1 MTDRPSYK
9 VSWIAYACLFAS
21 GAASLGYELIWF
33 RHLALVFGASLYAL
47 SAVLCAFMMG
57 LAAGAWVMGRVLAR
71 AEIAPDKLI
80 RGYGLLEGLIGLY
93 ALCFP
98 FGLELLEK
106 LYPLILPASGQVGLE
121 VHMLEFFLSTLLML
135 PATFLMGA
143 TLPLVGCWATG
154 NQTHQVFTQVSRL
167 YGTNTFGAV
176 FGCLFTQFLAI
187 RLWGVQGATG
197 FAIGLNVVVFILC
210 YGMPQIFSRVTS
222 DPTEAKPEKR
232 KDKQKAVVSPAIGIL
247 VFAMF
252 AYSGMASLSSQI
264 LWTRILVFP
273 LGSTLYSFALIL
285 ATFLLGIAIGSLTAN
300 KLLGRSH
307 QVLKFVGI
315 EIAIGVFCI
324 AILPV
329 LDNLTEWTALADGY
343 FYSLDPSAGKT
354 FLIRS
359 LFAFGLMFLPT
370 FGFGLLFPLANHIYS
385 HRFEGAGKGVGKILG
400 NTYSINTVGAVLGT
414 ILTPFVFI
422 PFFGIRLSL
431 YGIYAVL
438 ILFGFYILG
447 RVQKSRSLSRAILL
461 GGVFFILVVGKGYW
475 VPDIE
480 TVKAGQGNFARL
492 EVNVPAD
499 RIRLL
504 DYKEGEY
511 STISVVED
519 KESRARTIYLD
530 GFSTATVSSAF
541 SGSTYMQA
549 MGFVPMALHPAPKKR
564 VLVIG
569 FGTGNTMGTASLFP
583 GAEVHGVEI
592 DKNVLAFSK
601 WFSTWNH
608 DVLNRPNTKMFIQDG
623 RAFLKWSKS
632 TYDVIIMEPMSP
644 LQAGVVNLYSRE
656 FYELALSH
664 LKEDGL
670 LVQWLPLHLI
680 GPEDARSITHTFRQ
694 VFPEFSVW
702 NSFLTRIA
710 LLVGSRESIA
720 LDKNYFDTLM
730 RNDEIKR
737 IAGEMKVNSFLDF
750 ADFFITDGKRLSPFL
765 QGAGEITDDSPLLEF
780 SSVSLLPPLQWETD
794 ESFLNLLRPRLDQF
808 PDVKGMP
815 EVFKQNY
822 AVRTA
827 QRFGLFARRYHG
839 PGENFFASGNY
850 LAGLDALRV
859 YFDENKNPRISLQ
872 DAKWNNRRAAGGR

>member
-1 MTDRPSYK
+1 MTTHPSYK

-71 AEIAPDKLI
+71 AGNEIAPDKLI

-93 ALCFP
+93 ALYFP
-98 FGLELLEK
+98 LGLDLLEK
-106 LYPLILPASGQVGLE
+106 LYPLILPESGQVGLG
-121 VHMLEFFLSTLLML
+121 VHMLEFFLSTLLMF
-135 PATFLMGA
+135 PATLLMGA

-154 NQTHQVFTQVSRL
+154 NQAQQVFTQVSRL
-167 YGTNTFGAV
+167 YGVNTFGAV
-176 FGCLFTQFLAI
+176 FGCLFTQFFAI
-187 RLWGVQGATG
+187 RLWGVQGATW
-197 FAIGLNVVVFILC
+197 FAMGLNVVVFMLC
-210 YGMPQIFSRVTS
+210 YGRPQIFSAVISGSIQVEDKPAKRKGKQ
-222 DPTEAKPEKR
+222 DTEAM
-232 KDKQKAVVSPAIGIL
+232 VSPAVVVL

-285 ATFLLGIAIGSLTAN
+285 STFLLGIAIGSLTAN

-324 AILPV
+324 AILP
-329 LDNLTEWTALADGY
+329 LLGNLTEWTALADRY
-343 FYSLDPSAGKT
+343 FYSLDPSSGKT

-385 HRFEGAGKGVGKILG
+385 YRFEGVGKILG
-400 NTYSINTVGAVLGT
+400 NTYSVNTVGAVLGT

-422 PFFGIRLSL
+422 PLLGIRLSL
-431 YGIYAVL
+431 YVIYSVL

-447 RVQKSRSLSRAILL
+447 RVRGFLPLSRVMLL
-461 GGVFFILVVGKGYW
+461 GGVFFILVLGKGFW

-480 TVKAGQGNFARL
+480 TLKAGQGNFARL
-492 EVNVPAD
+492 EVNVPPE

-530 GFSTATVSSAF
+530 GFSTATVSRSF

-549 MGFVPMALHPAPKKR
+549 MGFVPMASHPAPKR

-592 DKNVLAFSK
+592 DKNVLEFSK
-601 WFSTWNH
+601 WFATWNY
-608 DVLNRPNTKMFIQDG
+608 DVLSRSNTKMFIQDG
-623 RAFLKWSKS
+623 RTFLKWSKS
-632 TYDVIIMEPMSP
+632 NYDVIIMEPMSP

-670 LVQWLPLHLI
+670 LVQWLPLHLV
-680 GPEDARSITHTFRQ
+680 GPEEARFITHTFRQ

-702 NSFLTRIA
+702 NSFLTRIV
-710 LLVGSRESIA
+710 LLVGTRKTVT
-720 LDKNYFDTLM
+720 LDKNHFETLM
-730 RNDEIKR
+730 RSDEIKQ
-737 IAGEMKVNSFLDF
+737 IAEEMKVNSFLDF

-765 QGAGEITDDSPLLEF
+765 AGAGEITDDSPLLEF

-794 ESFLNLLRPRLDQF
+794 ESFLNLLRYRLDQF
-808 PDVKGMP
+808 PNVKGMRAR
-815 EVFKQNY
+815 ELKVFKQNY
-822 AVRTA
+822 AVRTG

-839 PGENFFASGNY
+839 PGEDFFASGNY
-850 LAGLDALRV
+850 LAGLDALRI
-859 YFDENKNPRISLQ
+859 YFASRKTSRIHLR
-872 DAKWNNRRAAGGR
+872 DARWND

>member
-1 MTDRPSYK
+1 MTTHPAFK
-9 VSWIAYACLFAS
+9 VSWAAYACLFAS
-21 GAASLGYELIWF
+21 GAASLVYELIWF
-33 RHLALVFGASLYAL
+33 RHLVLVFGASLYAL

-57 LAAGAWVMGRVLAR
+57 LAGGAWVMGRVLSR
-71 AEIAPDKLI
+71 AGNELDPEKLI

-93 ALCFP
+93 ALFFP
-98 FGLELLEK
+98 LGLSFLET
-106 LYPLILPASGQVGLE
+106 LYPLILPASGQVGWG
-121 VHMLEFFLSTLLML
+121 VHLLEFLLSTLLML
-135 PATFLMGA
+135 PATLLMGA

-154 NQTHQVFTQVSRL
+154 NQKQNVFTQVSRL
-167 YGTNTFGAV
+167 YGVNTFGAV
-176 FGCLFTQFLAI
+176 FGCLFAQFLAI

-197 FAIGLNVVVFILC
+197 VAVGLNAVVFILC
-210 YGMPQIFSRVTS
+210 LSRPKIFYAADSSSSPIKV
-222 DPTEAKPEKR
+222 KPNKN
-232 KDKQKAVVSPAIGIL
+232 KKKQESEVSPSISFL
-247 VFAMF
+247 VFIMF
-252 AYSGMASLSSQI
+252 FYSGLVSLSSEI

-300 KLLGRSH
+300 KLLGQSH
-307 QVLKFVGI
+307 RVLKFVSI

-329 LDNLTEWTALADGY
+329 LSNLTEWTALADQY
-343 FYSLDPSAGKT
+343 FYSLDPSPGKT
-354 FLIRS
+354 FLIRA
-359 LFAFGLMFLPT
+359 LFAFGLMFIPT

-385 HRFEGAGKGVGKILG
+385 YRFQGVGKILG

-422 PFFGIRLSL
+422 PLLGIRLSL
-431 YGIYAVL
+431 YVIYAVL
-438 ILFGFYILG
+438 ILFGLYILG
-447 RVQKSRSLSRAILL
+447 RVRECRSSSMVMML
-461 GGVFFILVVGKGYW
+461 GGVFIILVLGKTYW
-475 VPDIE
+475 VPEIE
-480 TVKAGQGNFARL
+480 TQKAGQGNFARL
-492 EVNVPAD
+492 EVNVPAE

-549 MGFVPMALHPAPKKR
+549 MGFVPMALHPSPKR

-592 DKNVLAFSK
+592 DKNVLEFSK
-601 WFSTWNH
+601 WFAQWNH

-623 RAFLKWSKS
+623 RAFLKWSQS

-680 GPEDARSITHTFRQ
+680 GPEDARSITHTFQQ

-702 NSFLTRIA
+702 NSFLTRIVM
-710 LLVGSRESIA
+710 LVGSRKPVT
-720 LDKNYFDTLM
+720 LDKNHFETLM
-730 RNDEIKR
+730 DSPELKKM
-737 IAGEMKVNSFLDF
+737 AVEMKVNSFLDF
-750 ADFFITDGKRLSPFL
+750 ADFFITEGKRLSPFL
-765 QGAGEITDDSPLLEF
+765 KGAGEITDDAPLLEF

-808 PDVKGMP
+808 PGVTGMSTQ
-815 EVFKQNY
+815 ELDAFKKKY
-822 AVRTA
+822 TVRTA
-827 QRFGLFARRYHG
+827 QRFGLFARRYQG

-850 LAGLDALRV
+850 FGGLEALRV
-859 YFDENKNPRISLQ
+859 YFDSNAKPQIHLQ
-872 DAKWNNRRAAGGR
+872 GAKWDD

>member
-1 MTDRPSYK
+1 MTTHPSYK
-9 VSWIAYACLFAS
+9 IPWIAYACLFAS

-57 LAAGAWVMGRVLAR
+57 LAVGAWVMGRVLAR
-71 AEIAPDKLI
+71 VEIAPDKLI

-98 FGLELLEK
+98 FGLDLLEK
-106 LYPLILPASGQVGLE
+106 LYPLILPESGQVDFG
-121 VHMLEFFLSTLLML
+121 VHMLEFFLSTLLMF
-135 PATFLMGA
+135 PATLLMGA
-143 TLPLVGCWATG
+143 TLPLVGCWATN
-154 NQTHQVFTQVSRL
+154 NQTQQVFTQVSRL
-167 YGTNTFGAV
+167 YGVNTFGAV
-176 FGCLFTQFLAI
+176 FGCLFTQFFAI
-187 RLWGVQGATG
+187 RLLGVQGSTW
-197 FAIGLNVVVFILC
+197 FAVGLNAVVFMLC
-210 YGMPQIFSRVTS
+210 YCRPRIFAAVDSSSIQI
-222 DPTEAKPEKR
+222 EAKPVKR
-232 KDKQKAVVSPAIGIL
+232 KQDTIVSPAIVVL

-285 ATFLLGIAIGSLTAN
+285 ATFLLGIALGSLTAN

-307 QVLKFVGI
+307 RVLKFVGI
-315 EIAIGVFCI
+315 EIAIGAFCI
-324 AILPV
+324 AMLPA
-329 LDNLTEWTALADGY
+329 LDNLTEWTSLADRY
-343 FYSLDPSAGKT
+343 FYSLEPSAGKT

-385 HRFEGAGKGVGKILG
+385 YRFEGVGKILG
-400 NTYSINTVGAVLGT
+400 NTYSINTAGAVLGT

-422 PFFGIRLSL
+422 PLLGIRLSL
-431 YGIYAVL
+431 YVIYAVL

-447 RVQKSRSLSRAILL
+447 RVREFRPLSMATVL
-461 GGVFFILVVGKGYW
+461 GGVFFVLVAGKGFW
-475 VPDIE
+475 VPDIA
-480 TVKAGQGNFARL
+480 TRKAGQGNFARL
-492 EVNVPAD
+492 EVNVPAG

-519 KESRARTIYLD
+519 KESLARTIYLD
-530 GFSTATVSSAF
+530 GFSTATVSSSF

-549 MGFVPMALHPAPKKR
+549 MGFVPMALHPSPKKR

-569 FGTGNTMGTASLFP
+569 FGTGSTMGTASLFP

-592 DKNVLAFSK
+592 DKNVLEFSK
-601 WFSTWNH
+601 WFATWNH
-608 DVLNRPNTKMFIQDG
+608 DVLSRSNTKMFIQDG
-623 RAFLKWSKS
+623 RTFLKWSKS
-632 TYDVIIMEPMSP
+632 AYDVIIMEPMSP

-664 LKEDGL
+664 LKENGL

-702 NSFLTRIA
+702 NSFLTRIV
-710 LLVGSRESIA
+710 LLVGSRESIT
-720 LDKNYFDTLM
+720 LDKNYFDILM
-730 RNDEIKR
+730 RSDEIKQ

-750 ADFFITDGKRLSPFL
+750 ADFFITDGKHLSLFL
-765 QGAGEITDDSPLLEF
+765 AGAGEITDDAPLLEF

-794 ESFLNLLRPRLDQF
+794 ESFLNLLRHRLDQF

-815 EVFKQNY
+815 EMEVFKQNY

-827 QRFGLFARRYHG
+827 QRFGLFVRRYHG

-850 LAGLDALRV
+850 LAGLDALRN
-859 YFDENKNPRISLQ
+859 YFASHKNPQIHLR
-872 DAKWNNRRAAGGR
+872 DARWND

>member
-1 MTDRPSYK
+1 MTTHPSYK
-9 VSWIAYACLFAS
+9 IPWIAYACLFAS

-57 LAAGAWVMGRVLAR
+57 LAAGAWVMGRVLDR
-71 AEIAPDKLI
+71 VEIAPDKLI

-98 FGLELLEK
+98 FGLDLLEK
-106 LYPLILPASGQVGLE
+106 LYPLILPESGQVGLG
-121 VHMLEFFLSTLLML
+121 VHMLEFFLSTLLMF
-135 PATFLMGA
+135 PATLLMGA

-154 NQTHQVFTQVSRL
+154 NQAQQVFTQVSRL
-167 YGTNTFGAV
+167 YGVNTFGAV
-176 FGCLFTQFLAI
+176 FGCLFTQFFAI

-197 FAIGLNVVVFILC
+197 LAMGLNAVVFMLC
-210 YGMPQIFSRVTS
+210 YGRIFPAMGSGS
-222 DPTEAKPEKR
+222 IQDEPEPVKR
-232 KDKQKAVVSPAIGIL
+232 KGKQDTMVSPAIIVL
-247 VFAMF
+247 VFAML

-285 ATFLLGIAIGSLTAN
+285 STFLLGIAIGSLTAN

-329 LDNLTEWTALADGY
+329 LGNLTEWTALADGY
-343 FYSLDPSAGKT
+343 FYSLEPSAAGKT

-385 HRFEGAGKGVGKILG
+385 YRFEGVGKGVGKVLG
-400 NTYSINTVGAVLGT
+400 NTYSVNTVGAVLGT

-422 PFFGIRLSL
+422 PLLGIRLSI
-431 YGIYAVL
+431 YMIYAVL

-447 RVQKSRSLSRAILL
+447 RVRGFRPLSRLMLL
-461 GGVFFILVVGKGYW
+461 GGVLFILVWGKGFW

-480 TVKAGQGNFARL
+480 ILKAGQGNFARM

-530 GFSTATVSSAF
+530 GFSTATVSRSF

-549 MGFVPMALHPAPKKR
+549 MGFVPMALHPAPKR

-592 DKNVLAFSK
+592 DKNVLEFSK
-601 WFSTWNH
+601 WFVTWNH
-608 DVLNRPNTKMFIQDG
+608 DVLSRSNTKMFIQDG
-623 RAFLKWSKS
+623 RTFLKWSKS

-702 NSFLTRIA
+702 NSFLTRIV
-710 LLVGSRESIA
+710 LLVGSRESIV
-720 LDKNYFDTLM
+720 LDKNYFETLM
-730 RNDEIKR
+730 TSQQIRQ
-737 IAGEMKVNSFLDF
+737 IAEEMKVYSFLDF

-765 QGAGEITDDSPLLEF
+765 AGAGEITDDSPLLEF

-794 ESFLNLLRPRLDQF
+794 ESFLNLLRYRLDQF
-808 PDVKGMP
+808 PDVKGMRAREL

-822 AVRTA
+822 AVRTG

-839 PGENFFASGNY
+839 PGEDFFASGNY
-850 LAGLDALRV
+850 LAGLDVLRINFALR
-859 YFDENKNPRISLQ
+859 KTSRINLQ
-872 DAKWNNRRAAGGR
+872 DAKWND

>member
-1 MTDRPSYK
+1 MATHPAYK
-9 VSWIAYACLFAS
+9 IPWIAYACLFAS

-71 AEIAPDKLI
+71 AGNDIAPDKLI

-98 FGLELLEK
+98 FGLDLLEK
-106 LYPLILPASGQVGLE
+106 LYPLFLPESGQVGLG
-121 VHMLEFFLSTLLML
+121 VHMLEFFLSTLLMV

-154 NQTHQVFTQVSRL
+154 NQTQQVFTQVSRL
-167 YGTNTFGAV
+167 YGVNTFGAV
-176 FGCLFTQFLAI
+176 FGCLFTQFFAI

-197 FAIGLNVVVFILC
+197 LAMGLNAVVFMLC
-210 YGMPQIFSRVTS
+210 YGRIFSAMGS
-222 DPTEAKPEKR
+222 GSIQDEPEPVKR
-232 KDKQKAVVSPAIGIL
+232 KGKQDTMVSPAIIVL
-247 VFAMF
+247 VFAML

-285 ATFLLGIAIGSLTAN
+285 ATFLLGIALGSLTAN

-307 QVLKFVGI
+307 RVLKFVGI
-315 EIAIGVFCI
+315 EIAIGAFCI
-324 AILPV
+324 AMLPA
-329 LDNLTEWTALADGY
+329 LDNLTEWTSLADRY
-343 FYSLDPSAGKT
+343 FYSLEPSAGKT

-385 HRFEGAGKGVGKILG
+385 YRFEGVGKILG
-400 NTYSINTVGAVLGT
+400 NTYSINTAGAVLGT

-422 PFFGIRLSL
+422 PLLGIRLSL
-431 YGIYAVL
+431 YVIYAVL

-447 RVQKSRSLSRAILL
+447 RVREFRPLSMATVL
-461 GGVFFILVVGKGYW
+461 GGVFFVLVAGKGFW

-480 TVKAGQGNFARL
+480 TRKAGQGNFARL
-492 EVNVPAD
+492 EVNVPAG

-519 KESRARTIYLD
+519 KESLARTIYLD
-530 GFSTATVSSAF
+530 GFSTATVSSSF

-549 MGFVPMALHPAPKKR
+549 MGFVPMALHPSPKKR

-569 FGTGNTMGTASLFP
+569 FGTGSTMGTASLFP

-592 DKNVLAFSK
+592 DKNVLEFSK
-601 WFSTWNH
+601 WFATWNH
-608 DVLNRPNTKMFIQDG
+608 DVLSRSNTKMFIQDG
-623 RAFLKWSKS
+623 RTFLKWSKS
-632 TYDVIIMEPMSP
+632 AYDVIIMEPMSP

-664 LKEDGL
+664 LKENGL

-702 NSFLTRIA
+702 NSFLTRIV
-710 LLVGSRESIA
+710 LLVGSRESIT
-720 LDKNYFDTLM
+720 LDKNYFDILM
-730 RNDEIKR
+730 RSDEIKQ

-750 ADFFITDGKRLSPFL
+750 ADFFITDGKHLSLFL
-765 QGAGEITDDSPLLEF
+765 AGAGEITDDAPLLEF

-794 ESFLNLLRPRLDQF
+794 ESFLNLLRHRLDQF

-815 EVFKQNY
+815 EMGVFKQNY

-827 QRFGLFARRYHG
+827 QRFGLFVRRYHG

-850 LAGLDALRV
+850 LAGLDALRN
-859 YFDENKNPRISLQ
+859 YFASHKNPQIHLR
-872 DAKWNNRRAAGGR
+872 DARWND

>member
-57 LAAGAWVMGRVLAR
+57 LAAGAWAMGRVLAR

-106 LYPLILPASGQVGLE
+106 LYPLILPASGQVGLG

-187 RLWGVQGATG
+187 RLWGVQGATL
-197 FAIGLNVVVFILC
+197 FAVGLNAVVFMLC
-210 YGMPQIFSRVTS
+210 YGRPQIFSTVIS
-222 DPTEAKPEKR
+222 DPTEVEAIPVKR
-232 KDKQKAVVSPAIGIL
+232 KGKQKAVVSPAIGIL

-285 ATFLLGIAIGSLTAN
+285 ATFLLGIAIGSLTAD

-329 LDNLTEWTALADGY
+329 LDNLTEWTALADRY

-385 HRFEGAGKGVGKILG
+385 YLFEGVGKILG

-447 RVQKSRSLSRAILL
+447 RVRKFRPVSMGAVL
-461 GGVFFILVVGKGYW
+461 GGVFFILVAGKGYW

-530 GFSTATVSSAF
+530 GFSTATVSSSF

-549 MGFVPMALHPAPKKR
+549 MGFVPMALHPAPQKR

-608 DVLNRPNTKMFIQDG
+608 DV
-623 RAFLKWSKS
+623 
-632 TYDVIIMEPMSP
+632 
-644 LQAGVVNLYSRE
+644 
-656 FYELALSH
+656 
-664 LKEDGL
+664 
-670 LVQWLPLHLI
+670 
-680 GPEDARSITHTFRQ
+680 
-694 VFPEFSVW
+694 
-702 NSFLTRIA
+702 
-710 LLVGSRESIA
+710 
-720 LDKNYFDTLM
+720 
-730 RNDEIKR
+730 
-737 IAGEMKVNSFLDF
+737 
-750 ADFFITDGKRLSPFL
+750 
-765 QGAGEITDDSPLLEF
+765 
-780 SSVSLLPPLQWETD
+780 
-794 ESFLNLLRPRLDQF
+794 
-808 PDVKGMP
+808 
-815 EVFKQNY
+815 
-822 AVRTA
+822 
-827 QRFGLFARRYHG
+827 
-839 PGENFFASGNY
+839 
-850 LAGLDALRV
+850 
-859 YFDENKNPRISLQ
+859 
-872 DAKWNNRRAAGGR
+872 

>member
-1 MTDRPSYK
+1 MTTHPSYK
-9 VSWIAYACLFAS
+9 IPWIAYACLFAS

-71 AEIAPDKLI
+71 AGNDIAPDKLI

-98 FGLELLEK
+98 FGLDLLEK
-106 LYPLILPASGQVGLE
+106 LYPLFLPESGQVGLG
-121 VHMLEFFLSTLLML
+121 VHMLEFFLSTLLMV

-154 NQTHQVFTQVSRL
+154 NQTQQVFTQVSRL
-167 YGTNTFGAV
+167 YGVNTFGAV
-176 FGCLFTQFLAI
+176 FGCLFTQFFAI

-197 FAIGLNVVVFILC
+197 LAMGLNAVVFMLC
-210 YGMPQIFSRVTS
+210 YGRIFSAMGSVS
-222 DPTEAKPEKR
+222 IQDEPEPVKR
-232 KDKQKAVVSPAIGIL
+232 KGKQDTMVSPAIIVL
-247 VFAMF
+247 VFAML

-285 ATFLLGIAIGSLTAN
+285 STFLLGIAIGSLAAN

-329 LDNLTEWTALADGY
+329 LGNLTEWTALADGY
-343 FYSLDPSAGKT
+343 FYSLEPSAAGKT

-385 HRFEGAGKGVGKILG
+385 YRFEGVGKGVGKVLG
-400 NTYSINTVGAVLGT
+400 NTYSVNTVGAVLGT

-422 PFFGIRLSL
+422 PLLGIRLSL
-431 YGIYAVL
+431 YMIYAVL

-447 RVQKSRSLSRAILL
+447 RVRGFRPLSRLMLL
-461 GGVFFILVVGKGYW
+461 GGVLFILVWGKGFW

-480 TVKAGQGNFARL
+480 ILKAGQGNFARM

-519 KESRARTIYLD
+519 KENRARTIYLD
-530 GFSTATVSSAF
+530 GFSTATVSSSF

-549 MGFVPMALHPAPKKR
+549 MGFVPMALHPAPEKR

-592 DKNVLAFSK
+592 DKNVLEFSK
-601 WFSTWNH
+601 WFVTWNH
-608 DVLNRPNTKMFIQDG
+608 DVLSRSNTKMFIQDG
-623 RAFLKWSKS
+623 RTFLKWSKS

-702 NSFLTRIA
+702 NSFLTRIV
-710 LLVGSRESIA
+710 LLVGSRESIV
-720 LDKNYFDTLM
+720 LDKNYFETLM
-730 RNDEIKR
+730 TSQQIRQ
-737 IAGEMKVNSFLDF
+737 IAEEMKVYSFLDF

-765 QGAGEITDDSPLLEF
+765 AGAGEITDDSPLLEF

-794 ESFLNLLRPRLDQF
+794 ESFLNLLRYRLDQF
-808 PDVKGMP
+808 PDVKGMRAREL

-822 AVRTA
+822 AVRTG

-839 PGENFFASGNY
+839 PGEDFFASGNY
-850 LAGLDALRV
+850 LAGLDVLRINFALR
-859 YFDENKNPRISLQ
+859 KTSRINLQ
-872 DAKWNNRRAAGGR
+872 DAKWND

>member
-1 MTDRPSYK
+1 MATQPAFK
-9 VSWIAYACLFAS
+9 IPWIAYACLFAS

-71 AEIAPDKLI
+71 AGNEIAPDKLI

-98 FGLELLEK
+98 FGLDLLEK
-106 LYPLILPASGQVGLE
+106 LYPLFLPESGQVGLE
-121 VHMLEFFLSTLLML
+121 VHMLEFFLSTLLMV

-143 TLPLVGCWATG
+143 TLPLVGCWATS
-154 NQTHQVFTQVSRL
+154 NQTQQVFTQVSRL
-167 YGTNTFGAV
+167 YGVNTFGAV
-176 FGCLFTQFLAI
+176 FGCLFTQFFAI
-187 RLWGVQGATG
+187 RLWGVQGATW
-197 FAIGLNVVVFILC
+197 FAMGLNAVVFILC
-210 YGMPQIFSRVTS
+210 YGRIFPAMGSGS
-222 DPTEAKPEKR
+222 IQDEPEPVKR
-232 KDKQKAVVSPAIGIL
+232 KGKQDTMVSPAIIVL
-247 VFAMF
+247 VFTML

-285 ATFLLGIAIGSLTAN
+285 STFLLGIAIGSLAAN

-329 LDNLTEWTALADGY
+329 LGNLTEWTALADSY
-343 FYSLDPSAGKT
+343 FYSLEPSAAGKT

-385 HRFEGAGKGVGKILG
+385 YRFEGVGKGVGKVLG
-400 NTYSINTVGAVLGT
+400 NTYSVNTVGAVLGT

-422 PFFGIRLSL
+422 PLLGIRLSL
-431 YGIYAVL
+431 YMIYAVL

-447 RVQKSRSLSRAILL
+447 RVRRFRPLSRLMLL
-461 GGVFFILVVGKGYW
+461 GGVLFILVWGKGFW

-480 TVKAGQGNFARL
+480 ILKAGQGNFARM

-519 KESRARTIYLD
+519 KETRARTIYLD
-530 GFSTATVSSAF
+530 GFSTATVSSSF

-549 MGFVPMALHPAPKKR
+549 MGFVPMALHPAPEKR

-592 DKNVLAFSK
+592 DKNVLEFSK
-601 WFSTWNH
+601 WFTTWNH
-608 DVLNRPNTKMFIQDG
+608 DVLSRSNTKMFIQDG

-702 NSFLTRIA
+702 NSFLTRIV
-710 LLVGSRESIA
+710 LLVGSRESIV
-720 LDKNYFDTLM
+720 LDKNYFETLM
-730 RNDEIKR
+730 TRQQIKQ
-737 IAGEMKVNSFLDF
+737 IAEEMKVYSFLDF

-765 QGAGEITDDSPLLEF
+765 AGAGEITDDSPLLEF

-794 ESFLNLLRPRLDQF
+794 ESFLNLLRYRLDQF
-808 PDVKGMP
+808 PDVKGMRAREL

-822 AVRTA
+822 AVRTG
-827 QRFGLFARRYHG
+827 QRFGLFVRRYHG

-850 LAGLDALRV
+850 LAGLDALRN
-859 YFDENKNPRISLQ
+859 YFASRKTSRINLQ
-872 DAKWNNRRAAGGR
+872 DAKWNG